1 MTNKN
6 IIQPF
11 TIFLIGL
18 KLVCISLPAQI
29 KADDIAGIWLTG
41 GKEPAKIQI
50 YKSDEEFY
58 GKIIG
63 LKNPTNNGKQKV
75 DNNNPD
81 KEKQSNPIIGLV
93 ILKGFK
99 FDGDDE
105 WKGGDIYDPESGKTY
120 SSYIY
125 LKDKNT
131 LKVRGYIGI
140 SLFGRTE
147 TWTRTN

>member
-1 MTNKN
+1 MKKGLVLFIVTA
-6 IIQPF
+6 
-11 TIFLIGL
+11 FLF
-18 KLVCISLPAQI
+18 SLNSYSQN
-29 KADDIAGIWLTG
+29 KADDIIGIWFTG

-50 YKSDEEFY
+50 YKSGEKFY
-58 GKIIG
+58 GKIVW
-63 LKNPTNNGKQKV
+63 LKNPTENGKQRM
-75 DNNNPD
+75 DGNNPD
-81 KEKQSNPIIGLV
+81 KAKQSNPIIGL
-93 ILKGFK
+93 LMLTGFK

-147 TWTRTN
+147 TWTKTN

>member
-1 MTNKN
+1 MKT
-6 IIQPF
+6 
-11 TIFLIGL
+11 
-18 KLVCISLPAQI
+18 ISLIIILHFSVRVFSQT
-29 KADDIAGIWLTG
+29 KADDIIGIWLTN

-50 YKSDEEFY
+50 YKSANKYY
-58 GKIIG
+58 GKNIW
-63 LKNPTNNGKQKV
+63 LKNPTENGTHRI
-75 DNNNPD
+75 DANNPD
-81 KEKQSNPIIGLV
+81 KTKRGNPIIGLI
-93 ILKGFK
+93 ILTGFK

-105 WKGGDIYDPESGKTY
+105 WKAGDIYDPESGKTY

-131 LKVRGYIGI
+131 IKVRGYVGI

>member
-1 MTNKN
+1 MKKN
-6 IIQPF
+6 IVSFIV
-11 TIFLIGL
+11 TVFL
-18 KLVCISLPAQI
+18 VSFSSYSQN
-29 KADDIAGIWLTG
+29 KADDIIGIWFTG

-50 YKSDEEFY
+50 YKLAEKFF
-58 GKIIG
+58 GKIIW
-63 LKNPTNNGKQKV
+63 LKNPTENGKQRMDV
-75 DNNNPD
+75 NNPN
-81 KEKQSNPIIGLV
+81 KLKQNNPIIGLV
-93 ILKGFK
+93 MLTGFK
-99 FDGDDE
+99 FDGDEE

-120 SSYIY
+120 SSYMY